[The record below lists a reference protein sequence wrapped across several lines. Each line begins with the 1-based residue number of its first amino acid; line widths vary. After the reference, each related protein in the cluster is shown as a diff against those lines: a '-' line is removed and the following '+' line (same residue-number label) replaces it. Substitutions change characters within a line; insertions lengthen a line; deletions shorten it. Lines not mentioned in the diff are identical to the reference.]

1 MKTLSIREMRSELG
15 KLDQLVQIEGEL
27 LITRQGKPIARILP
41 VRGARPKPSHAE
53 LRASMP
59 RLERPSENLVREDRD
74 ER

>member
-1 MKTLSIREMRSELG
+1 
-15 KLDQLVQIEGEL
+15 
-27 LITRQGKPIARILP
+27 LITRQGKPIARVLP

-59 RLERPSENLVREDRD
+59 RLEIPSENLVREDRD

>member
-27 LITRQGKPIARILP
+27 LITRQGKPIARVLP

-59 RLERPSENLVREDRD
+59 RLEIPSENLVREDRD

>member
-15 KLDQLVQIEGEL
+15 KLDQLMQIEGEL
-27 LITRQGKPIARILP
+27 LITRQGKPIARVLP
-41 VRGARPKPSHAE
+41 IRGTRPKPSHAE

-59 RLERPSENLVREDRD
+59 RFEVASEDLIREDRD

>member
-15 KLDQLVQIEGEL
+15 KLDQLVQLEGEL
-27 LITRQGKPIARILP
+27 VVTRQGKPIARILP
-41 VRGARPKPSHAE
+41 VRGTRSKPSHAD

-59 RLERPSENLVREDRD
+59 RLDTPSETLVRDDRD